1 MATSHL
7 KRLNAPK
14 TWKIQRRVLTFI
26 TRPNPGAHTMA
37 LCMPI
42 NLVLR
47 DMLTHA
53 TTTKEVRTILLAKE
67 ALVDGNAVSDKKYQI
82 GLFDTLELPKLSE
95 SYRMLIDEKG
105 YLTLLKI
112 DKKEAHIKPCK
123 ILNKSVIKGGKVQ
136 LNLDGGINIIV
147 EKDSYK
153 TGDSVILDLPS
164 KNILEHIKLEK
175 GAHIFLYAGK
185 HVGDNGVVEDI
196 KQDSISYKLKDGSVV
211 ETLKKYAIVIGKDKP
226 AISLFK

>member
-14 TWKIQRRVLTFI
+14 TWKVQRRVLTFI
-26 TRPNPGAHTMA
+26 TRPNPGAHVMA

-47 DMLTHA
+47 DMLSHA
-53 TTTKEVRTILLAKE
+53 TSTKEVRTILISKE
-67 ALVDGNAVSDKKYQI
+67 VLVDSNVISDKKYQL

-95 SYRMLIDEKG
+95 SYRMLLDEKG
-105 YLTLLKI
+105 YLALLKI
-112 DKKEAHIKPCK
+112 DKKETHIKPCK
-123 ILNKSVIKGGKVQ
+123 VLNKSAIKGGKTQ
-136 LNLDGGINIIV
+136 LNLDGGINVIV
-147 EKDSYK
+147 EKDTYK
-153 TGDSVILDLPS
+153 TGDSVMLDLPS

-175 GAHIFLYAGK
+175 GVYIFLNGGK
-185 HVGDNGVVEDI
+185 HVGDHGVVEDI
-196 KQDSISYKLKDGSVV
+196 KQDSLSYKSRDGSVI
-211 ETLKKYAIVIGKDKP
+211 ETLKKYAIIIGKDKP